1 MTTFDLRQ
9 AKLRPGEE
17 YRDEQEIT
25 LSPYDLGGQRYLPVP
40 ENVSAELVINRGTSG
55 TTFELNFPIRLHG
68 PCYRC
73 LKDAVLDLSI
83 HTREY
88 QATSPG
94 EADELKTPYVVD
106 NQLQLSNW
114 ARDAIAV
121 ELPQQILCRPDCA
134 GLCAICGEDLNENP
148 HEHQVERSDPRW
160 AALEELKEKL

>member
-1 MTTFDLRQ
+1 VTTFDLRQ

-83 HTREY
+83 QAREY

-148 HEHQVERSDPRW
+148 HEHEDERADPRW
-160 AALEELKEKL
+160 EALEALREKL

>member
-17 YRDEQEIT
+17 YRDEQEIA

-55 TTFELNFPIRLHG
+55 TTFELRFPVRLHG

-83 HTREY
+83 KGREY

-94 EADELKTPYVVD
+94 ESDELRTPYVAD
-106 NQLQLSNW
+106 NQLRLSDS

-121 ELPQQILCRPDCA
+121 ELPEQILCRPDCA

-148 HEHQVERSDPRW
+148 HEHAEERRDPRW
-160 AALEELKEKL
+160 AALEELKERL

>member
-17 YRDEQEIT
+17 YRDEQEIA

-55 TTFELNFPIRLHG
+55 TTFELRFPVRLHG

-83 HTREY
+83 KGREY

-94 EADELKTPYVVD
+94 ESDELRTPYVSD
-106 NQLQLSNW
+106 NQLRLSDW

-121 ELPQQILCRPDCA
+121 ELPEQILCRPDCA

-148 HEHQVERSDPRW
+148 HEHAEERRDPRW
-160 AALEELKEKL
+160 AALEELKERL